1 MIVKPPVAVST
12 KEAYSLVHA
21 KVPKENCLKI
31 VSDPVS
37 TWRVRLTND
46 FEESVFAL
54 YPEIKA
60 VRDQLYER
68 GALYAQMSGSG
79 SAVFG
84 LFSAAPTGI
93 GQHFGGMFCEAV
105 QLP

>member
-1 MIVKPPVAVST
+1 M
-12 KEAYSLVHA
+12 HA
-21 KVPKENCLKI
+21 KAPKENCLAI

-37 TWRVRLTND
+37 TWRERLTND

-60 VRDQLYER
+60 VRDLLYHH

-84 LFSAAPTGI
+84 LFAEAPAGI
-93 GQHFGGMFCEAV
+93 GEQFEGMFCEAV